1 MQFEN
6 RTNNTASPPQ
16 RRALVVDEDKDRYR
30 RKDRNMALKNAGY
43 KVYPVLRMPDARGRC
58 KPGAFDLIVVNV
70 VENANS
76 ALELCDHIKNC
87 DPSQKLFVVADEK
100 AGLPQRDY
108 VVSSWDELMGKMGG
122 TNNVDQSPR
131 EMVAA

>member
-6 RTNNTASPPQ
+6 RMNNTASTPQ
-16 RRALVVDEDKDRYR
+16 RKALVVDEDRDRYR
-30 RKDRNMALKNAGY
+30 RKDRNTALKNAGY

-70 VENANS
+70 VENAAP
-76 ALELCDHIKNC
+76 ALELCDHLKNC
-87 DPSQKLFVVADEK
+87 DPAQKLFLVAGEK

-108 VVSSWDELMGKMGG
+108 VVSSWDALMQKLGAGNK
-122 TNNVDQSPR
+122 VDQSQT

>member
-6 RTNNTASPPQ
+6 RMNNTASTPQ

-30 RKDRNMALKNAGY
+30 RKDRNTALKNAGY
-43 KVYPVLRMPDARGRC
+43 KVFPVLRMPDARGRC
-58 KPGAFDLIVVNV
+58 KPGAFDLVVINV
-70 VENANS
+70 AENTAA

-87 DPSQKLFVVADEK
+87 DPSQKLFLIADDK

-108 VVSSWDELMGKMGG
+108 VVSSWDELMKKIGDTKG
-122 TNNVDQSPR
+122 VDQSQT

>member
-6 RTNNTASPPQ
+6 RMNNTASTPQ
-16 RRALVVDEDKDRYR
+16 RRALVVDEDRDRYR
-30 RKDRNMALKNAGY
+30 RKDRNTALKNAGY

-58 KPGAFDLIVVNV
+58 KPGAFDLIIVNV
-70 VENANS
+70 AENSTS

-87 DPSQKLFVVADEK
+87 DPAQKLFLVADEK

-108 VVSSWDELMGKMGG
+108 VVSSWDDLMKKIDG
-122 TNNVDQSPR
+122 NNKVDQSQP

>member
-6 RTNNTASPPQ
+6 RINNTASTPQ
-16 RRALVVDEDKDRYR
+16 RRALVVDEDRDRYR
-30 RKDRNMALKNAGY
+30 RKDRNTALKNAGY

-70 VENANS
+70 VENATP

-87 DPSQKLFVVADEK
+87 DPAQKLFLVGDEK
-100 AGLPQRDY
+100 TGLPQRDY
-108 VVSSWDELMGKMGG
+108 IVSTWDDLMKKIGG
-122 TNNVDQSPR
+122 SSNVDQGQR

>member
-6 RTNNTASPPQ
+6 RMNNTASTPQ
-16 RRALVVDEDKDRYR
+16 RRALVVDEDRDRYR
-30 RKDRNMALKNAGY
+30 RKDRNTALKNAGY

-70 VENANS
+70 VENGNA

-108 VVSSWDELMGKMGG
+108 VVSSWDELMKRIGAG
-122 TNNVDQSPR
+122 NSVDQGQR

>member
-6 RTNNTASPPQ
+6 RMNNTASTPQ
-16 RRALVVDEDKDRYR
+16 RRALVVDEDRDRYR
-30 RKDRNMALKNAGY
+30 RKDRNAALKNAGY

-70 VENANS
+70 VENSNP

-87 DPSQKLFVVADEK
+87 DPAQKLFLVADEK

-108 VVSSWDELMGKMGG
+108 VVSSWDELMQKIGG
-122 TNNVDQSPR
+122 TNTIDQSQR